1 MSAGFTQSSDG
12 SEFTVKIGEVL
23 GGKYRVDRIIGEGGM
38 GFVVAATHIH
48 LEDQVAIKLLLPD
61 AVKSPDVVKRFL
73 SEARTAKK
81 IKSEHVARVTD
92 VGTLDSGAPFMVME
106 YLAGSDLADVIEK
119 TGPMPIE
126 TSVELILQACEALAE
141 AHAADIVHRDLKPAN
156 LFLTRRADGSPC
168 VKVLDFGISKIA
180 DGSHAKTK
188 TSAVM
193 GSPAYMSPEQMR
205 SSKDVDA
212 RTDIWALGAILYELL
227 AGVPPF
233 DAETVP
239 QLCMKIMT
247 EPLPPLAAVRRDVP
261 PGLEAVI
268 RRCQEKDANGR
279 YRHIGELAEALAPFA
294 VGRARFSVDRVAEI
308 ARTSGLASR
317 VSAIPSHPPIAPQMT
332 IAGAPLGI
340 GTAATMAAAPMGV
353 GGVAGVSMAAGA
365 TGSTSGMWS
374 GSVEPARVE
383 AAPKKKSA
391 PIAAAIAAVAVGLV
405 AVGVIAFVALRGGG
419 GEPTAQG
426 TGPASTVIATPQEKG
441 AGALG
446 PAVTVASDPPP
457 SVDAQS
463 AETAPTSEPATK
475 PAVEQAR
482 PTIPTGPAKPATK
495 PTTKPSI
502 PPPTKPGN
510 DLFNDRK

>member
-23 GGKYRVDRIIGEGGM
+23 GGKYRVDRVIGEGGM

-48 LEDQVAIKLLLPD
+48 LEEQFAIKLLLPD
-61 AVKSPDVVKRFL
+61 AVKSPDVVHRFHR
-73 SEARTAKK
+73 EAKTAMK

-92 VGTLDSGAPFMVME
+92 VGTLESGAPFMVME

-119 TGPMPIE
+119 SGPMPIDS
-126 TSVELILQACEALAE
+126 SVELILQACEALAE

-156 LFLTRRADGSPC
+156 LFLTRRADGTLC

-247 EPLPPLAAVRRDVP
+247 EPLPPLSAVRRDVP

-268 RRCQEKDANGR
+268 RRCQEKDANAR
-279 YRHIGELAEALAPFA
+279 FRHIGELAEALAPFA

-308 ARTSGLASR
+308 ARAAGLASR
-317 VSAIPSHPPIAPQMT
+317 VSAIPSHAAITPQMT

-340 GTAATMAAAPMGV
+340 GTAATMAAAPMGLA
-353 GGVAGVSMAAGA
+353 GVAMTGA
-365 TGSTSGMWS
+365 IGNTSGMWS
-374 GSVEPARVE
+374 GSVAPRAD
-383 AAPKKKSA
+383 AAPKKKGA
-391 PIAAAIAAVAVGLV
+391 PVAAAAAAVAVAIL

-419 GEPTAQG
+419 EEPTAHG
-426 TGPASTVIATPQEKG
+426 AEPGSTTAVMAAPHDKA

-446 PAVTVASDPPP
+446 PTVTVASDPPP
-457 SVDAQS
+457 SADAQNV
-463 AETAPTSEPATK
+463 ETAPTSEPATK
-475 PAVEQAR
+475 PAVEPAR
-482 PTIPTGPAKPATK
+482 PQNPAQTGPAKPAPK